1 MKEET
6 ALTDHKQILDTHRAT
21 YEERVRCLKSYVSEL
36 TETAK
41 RHGTDTSVI
50 EADLAKARGD
60 LEFYEGEAKRLAE
73 SLSEEAARKSFRVYR
88 DAAGEWRWRLVSGNG
103 RIIADSGEGY
113 QHRADCL
120 HGIELVKDARFAP
133 VEDGE

>member
-1 MKEET
+1 M
-6 ALTDHKQILDTHRAT
+6 TDQKQLLDTHRAT
-21 YEERVRCLKSYVSEL
+21 FEEKVRCLKSYVNEL

-41 RHGTDTSVI
+41 KYGTDSSLI

-60 LEFYEGEAKRLAE
+60 IEFYEGEAKHLAK
-73 SLSEEAARKSFRVYR
+73 SLSDEAARKSFHVYQ

-103 RIIADSGEGY
+103 RIIAVSGEGY
-113 QHRADCL
+113 GHRADCL
-120 HGIELVKDARFAP
+120 HGVELVKDAKYAP